1 MSLPERHLSGIG
13 QCLDGHMKITLPSRK
28 ITGLGTLALVISLLV
43 SLLVPSAQAAT
54 YSLPNAPTNV
64 TSYLGAKGVVVR
76 WTPGADVDPGVTG
89 YVVSAGAGSCP
100 IFVPAKNNNVVTMP
114 VVTGQPAG
122 TPVVQAVNAYGFSK
136 PAASK
141 KSYTA
146 AELATVS
153 SSNNKAVQVLQL
165 SDLHGAIEVG
175 GSFGAP
181 LLVSNWNADRK
192 ANTATVAFTSG
203 DNIGA
208 APPISTE
215 FEEIPTIETLNAM
228 KLDAGA
234 FGNHEHDRNL
244 AHVQKIIGASD
255 FQWVVS
261 NYDEG
266 SLSVL
271 KSGTKQ
277 TKTFTIIERGGLK
290 IGVVGSNTP
299 ETIEQVFPGNLDYT
313 DASGAK
319 KTITINPGVTGI
331 NQAIVDAKAAGA
343 DIVIALLHQGWQE
356 NADGVAKGVLNTM
369 AAQVKGAA
377 AIYGGHS
384 HQTFA
389 SVIPGSPRVAP
400 VVIGQTRNAG
410 VEYTRTQIC
419 MKFGKVV
426 GQSIEH
432 VLKAASATINTGTLS
447 TVTTQDVAAAALVK
461 KYKDQLSTKL
471 DIKIGQVSG
480 VFPRGGSPAVERSGE
495 TPMGNFMADLMRSKY
510 KTDFAIQNGGGIR
523 DTFPAKTYIPAAT
536 GLVRTGTGPLD
547 VTLGD
552 AFTVFPFGNQI
563 ATTVVTGANLW
574 KALENGVGG
583 NYPGDGRFPQISG
596 FKFTFDASK
605 PIGSRIVEVTKLDG
619 TAIAKDSKEYTLT
632 TLDFVV
638 YGGDGYVNVFSP
650 AQAKVQGAL
659 LDVFVDAL
667 KADMA
672 AGKVTQVPAADGRI
686 KKVG

>member
-1 MSLPERHLSGIG
+1 MNKTLSN
-13 QCLDGHMKITLPSRK
+13 RK
-28 ITGLGTLALVISLLV
+28 IFSLGTIALATSLLV
-43 SLLVPSAQAAT
+43 SLVVPTAQAVT

-64 TSYLGAKGVVVR
+64 TSYIGAKGVVVR
-76 WTPGADVDPGVTG
+76 WTPGADVEPGITG

-100 IFVPAKNNNVVTMP
+100 IFVPAKAHNVVTMP
-114 VVTGQPAG
+114 VVVGQPAG
-122 TPVVQAVNAYGFSK
+122 RPVVQAVNAYGFSK
-136 PAASK
+136 PAASN

-146 AELATVS
+146 AELAVVS

-175 GSFGAP
+175 NSFGAP
-181 LLVSNWNADRK
+181 LLVSNFDADRK
-192 ANTATVAFTSG
+192 ANAATVAFTSG

-215 FEEIPTIETLNAM
+215 FEELPTIETLNAM

-244 AHVQKIIGASD
+244 AHVQKVIGASD

-261 NYDEG
+261 NYNTD
-266 SLSVL
+266 SLAAL

-277 TKTFTIIERGGLK
+277 AKTYTIIERAGLK
-290 IGVVGSNTP
+290 IGVVGANTP

-343 DIVIALLHQGWQE
+343 DLVIALIHQGWQE

-369 AAQVKGAA
+369 AAQIKGAA

-400 VVIGQTRNAG
+400 VVLGQTRNAG

-432 VLKAASATINTGTLS
+432 VLKAAAPTINTGVVS

-461 KYKDQLSTKL
+461 KYKDQLSVRL

-480 VFPRGGSPAVERSGE
+480 VFPRGGTPAVERSGE
-495 TPMGNFMADLMRSKY
+495 TPMGNYIADLMRAKY

-523 DTFPAKTYIPAAT
+523 DTFPARTYIPANTA
-536 GLVRTGTGPLD
+536 LVRTGTGPLD

-552 AFTVFPFGNQI
+552 ALTVYPFGNQI
-563 ATTVVTGANLW
+563 ATTVVTGENLW

-583 NYPGDGRFPQISG
+583 NFPGDGRFPQVSG
-596 FKFTFDASK
+596 LKYSFDSSK

-632 TLDFVV
+632 TLDFLI
-638 YGGDGYVNVFSP
+638 YGGDGYLNVFSP
-650 AQAKVQGAL
+650 SKAKVKGAL

>member
-1 MSLPERHLSGIG
+1 
-13 QCLDGHMKITLPSRK
+13 MKITLSTRK
-28 ITGLGTLALVISLLV
+28 TTGLGILALVTSLLV
-43 SLLVPSAQAAT
+43 SLLAPTAQANT
-54 YSLPNAPTNV
+54 FSLPNAPTNV
-64 TSYLGAKGVVVR
+64 TSYLGAKGVVVK
-76 WTPGADVDPGVTG
+76 WTPGAEVAPGITG

-100 IFVPAKNNNVVTMP
+100 IFVPAKAHNVVTMP
-114 VVTGQPAG
+114 VVVGQPAG
-122 TPVVQAVNAYGFSK
+122 RPVVQAVNAYGFSK
-136 PAASK
+136 PAASN

-146 AELATVS
+146 VELATVS

-175 GSFGAP
+175 NSFGAP
-181 LLVSNWNADRK
+181 LLVSNWDADRK
-192 ANTATVAFTSG
+192 ANAATVAFTSG

-215 FEEIPTIETLNAM
+215 FEELPTIETLNAM

-244 AHVQKIIGASD
+244 AHVQKVIGASD

-261 NYDEG
+261 NYNSD

-277 TKTFTIIERGGLK
+277 AKNFTIVERSGLK
-290 IGVVGSNTP
+290 IGVVGANTP

-343 DIVIALLHQGWQE
+343 DIVIALVHQGWQE

-369 AAQVKGAA
+369 AAQIKGAA

-400 VVIGQTRNAG
+400 VVLGQTRNAG

-419 MKFGKVV
+419 MKYGKVV

-432 VLKAASATINTGTLS
+432 VLKAAAATINTGIVS
-447 TVTTQDVAAAALVK
+447 TVTTQDVTAAAMVK
-461 KYKDQLSTKL
+461 KYKDQLSAKL

-495 TPMGNFMADLMRSKY
+495 TPMGNYIADLMRAKY

-523 DTFPAKTYIPAAT
+523 DTFPAKTYVPANTA
-536 GLVRTGTGPLD
+536 LVRTGTGPLD

-552 AFTVFPFGNQI
+552 ALTVYPFGNQI
-563 ATTVVTGANLW
+563 ATTVVTGENLW

-583 NYPGDGRFPQISG
+583 NFPGDGRFPQVSG
-596 FKFTFDASK
+596 LKYSFDASK

-619 TAIAKDSKEYTLT
+619 TAIAKDAKEYTLT
-632 TLDFVV
+632 TLDFLI

-650 AQAKVQGAL
+650 AQAKVKGAL

>member
-1 MSLPERHLSGIG
+1 MN
-13 QCLDGHMKITLPSRK
+13 KTLHTRK
-28 ITGLGTLALVISLLV
+28 IFSLGSLALATSLLV
-43 SLLVPSAQAAT
+43 SLLVPTAQANT
-54 YSLPNAPTNV
+54 FSLPNAPTSV
-64 TSYLGAKGVVVR
+64 TSYIGERGVVVR
-76 WTPGADVDPGVTG
+76 WVAGAEVAPGVIG
-89 YVVSAGAGSCP
+89 HVVSAGAGSCP
-100 IFVPAKNNNVVTMP
+100 IFVPIRNSSVVTMP
-114 VVTGQPAG
+114 VVIGQPAG

-136 PAASK
+136 PTASS

-146 AELATVS
+146 AQLATVGYA
-153 SSNNKAVQVLQL
+153 NNKAVQVLQL

-175 GSFGAP
+175 NSFGTP
-181 LLVSNWNADRK
+181 LLVSNWDADRK
-192 ANTATVAFTSG
+192 ANAATVAFTSG

-215 FEEIPTIETLNAM
+215 FEELSTIESLNAM

-244 AHVQKIIGASD
+244 AHLQKVIGASD

-261 NYDEG
+261 NYNPD
-266 SLSVL
+266 SLDVL

-277 TKTFTIIERGGLK
+277 AKNFTIIERGGVK
-290 IGVVGSNTP
+290 IGVVGANTP

-313 DASGAK
+313 DAAGAK
-319 KTITINPGVTGI
+319 KTITINPGVAGV

-343 DIVIALLHQGWQE
+343 EIVIALIHQGWQE
-356 NADGVAKGVLNTM
+356 NADGVSKGVLNEM
-369 AAQVKGAA
+369 AAQIKGAA

-389 SVIPGSPRVAP
+389 SIIPGNVRVAP
-400 VVIGQTRNAG
+400 TVLGQTRNAG

-419 MKFGKVV
+419 MRNGKVV
-426 GQSIEH
+426 GQSIQH
-432 VLKAASATINTGTLS
+432 VLKSASATINTGVVS

-461 KYKDQLSTKL
+461 KYKDQLTAKL
-471 DIKIGQVSG
+471 DVKIGQVSG

-495 TPMGNFMADLMRSKY
+495 TPMGNYIADLMRAKY

-523 DTFPAKTYIPAAT
+523 DTFPAKTYIPANTA
-536 GLVRTGTGPLD
+536 LVRTGTGPLD

-552 AFTVFPFGNQI
+552 ALTVYPFGNQI
-563 ATTVVTGANLW
+563 ATTVVTGENLW

-583 NYPGDGRFPQISG
+583 NFPGDGRFAQVSG
-596 FKFTFDASK
+596 LKYSFDASK
-605 PIGSRIVEVTKLDG
+605 PLGSRIVEVTKLDG

-632 TLDFVV
+632 TLDFLI

-650 AQAKVQGAL
+650 SQAKVKGAL

>member
-1 MSLPERHLSGIG
+1 MGMNKTLS
-13 QCLDGHMKITLPSRK
+13 SRK
-28 ITGLGTLALVISLLV
+28 IFSLGSLALATSLLV
-43 SLLVPSAQAAT
+43 SLLVPSAQANT

-64 TSYLGAKGVVVR
+64 TSYIGAKGVVVR
-76 WTPGADVDPGVTG
+76 WTPSADVAPSVTG

-100 IFVPAKNNNVVTMP
+100 IYVPARNNSVVTMP
-114 VVTGQPAG
+114 IVEGQPAG

-136 PAASK
+136 PAASN

-146 AELATVS
+146 AQLATVAS
-153 SSNNKAVQVLQL
+153 SANKAVQVLQL

-175 GSFGAP
+175 TSFGAP
-181 LLVSNWNADRK
+181 LLASNWAADRAANK
-192 ANTATVAFTSG
+192 ATIAVSSG

-215 FEEIPTIETLNAM
+215 FEELPTIESLNAM
-228 KLDAGA
+228 KLDVSTM
-234 FGNHEHDRNL
+234 GNHEHDRNIDHL
-244 AHVQKIIGASD
+244 NKMIGASD

-261 NYDEG
+261 NYSDG
-266 SLSVL
+266 ALDVL

-277 TKTFTIIERGGLK
+277 AKNYTIVERGGVK

-299 ETIEQVFPGNLDYT
+299 ETIEQVFPGNLDYK

-319 KTITINPGVTGI
+319 KTIVINPGVAGM
-331 NQAIVDAKAAGA
+331 NKAIAEAKAAGA
-343 DIVIALLHQGWQE
+343 DIVIAVIHQGWLE
-356 NADGVAKGVLNTM
+356 NADGVAKGLFNSL
-369 AAQVKGAA
+369 ASQIKGAA

-389 SVIPGSPRVAP
+389 SVIPGNTRVAP
-400 VVIGQTRNAG
+400 TVLGQVRNAG

-419 MKFGKVV
+419 MKYGKVV
-426 GQSIEH
+426 GQSIQH
-432 VLKAASATINTGTLS
+432 VLKAAAPTINTGVVS
-447 TVTTQDVAAAALVK
+447 TVTTQDVAAAAMVK
-461 KYKDQLSTKL
+461 KYKDQLSAKL
-471 DIKIGQVSG
+471 DVKIGQVSG

-495 TPMGNFMADLMRSKY
+495 TPMGNYIADLMRAKY

-523 DTFPAKTYIPAAT
+523 DTFPAKTYIPANTA
-536 GLVRTGTGPLD
+536 LVRTGTGPLD

-596 FKFTFDASK
+596 FKFSFDASK

-632 TLDFVV
+632 TLDFVI
-638 YGGDGYVNVFSP
+638 YGGDGYLNVFTP
-650 AQAKVQGAL
+650 ASAKVQGAL

-667 KADMA
+667 KADLA
-672 AGKVTQVPAADGRI
+672 AKKVTQVPAADGRI

>member
-1 MSLPERHLSGIG
+1 MNKTLSN
-13 QCLDGHMKITLPSRK
+13 RK
-28 ITGLGTLALVISLLV
+28 IFSLGTIALATSLLV
-43 SLLVPSAQAAT
+43 SLVVPTAQAVT

-64 TSYLGAKGVVVR
+64 TSYIGAKGVVVR
-76 WTPGADVDPGVTG
+76 WTPGADVEPGITG

-100 IFVPAKNNNVVTMP
+100 IFVPAKAHNVVTMP
-114 VVTGQPAG
+114 VVVGQPAG
-122 TPVVQAVNAYGFSK
+122 RPVVQAVNAYGFSK
-136 PAASK
+136 PAASN

-146 AELATVS
+146 AQLAVVS

-175 GSFGAP
+175 TSFGAP
-181 LLVSNWNADRK
+181 LLVSNFDADRK
-192 ANTATVAFTSG
+192 ANAATVAFTSG

-215 FEEIPTIETLNAM
+215 FEELPTIETLNAM

-244 AHVQKIIGASD
+244 AHVQKVIGASD

-261 NYDEG
+261 NYNTD
-266 SLSVL
+266 SLAAL

-277 TKTFTIIERGGLK
+277 AKTYTIIERAGLK
-290 IGVVGSNTP
+290 IGVVGANTP

-343 DIVIALLHQGWQE
+343 DLVIALIHQGWQE

-369 AAQVKGAA
+369 AAQIKGAA

-400 VVIGQTRNAG
+400 VVLGQTRNAG

-419 MKFGKVV
+419 MKYGKVV

-432 VLKAASATINTGTLS
+432 VLKAAAPTINTGVVS

-461 KYKDQLSTKL
+461 KYKDQLTSKL
-471 DIKIGQVSG
+471 DVKIGQVSG
-480 VFPRGGSPAVERSGE
+480 VFPRGGTPAVERSGE
-495 TPMGNFMADLMRSKY
+495 TPMGNYIADLMRAKY

-523 DTFPAKTYIPAAT
+523 DTFPAKTYIPANTA
-536 GLVRTGTGPLD
+536 LVRTGTGPLD

-552 AFTVFPFGNQI
+552 ALTVYPFGNQI
-563 ATTVVTGANLW
+563 ATTVVTGENLW

-583 NYPGDGRFPQISG
+583 NFPGDGRFPQVSG
-596 FKFTFDASK
+596 LKYSFDSSK

-632 TLDFVV
+632 TLDFLI
-638 YGGDGYVNVFSP
+638 YGGDGYLNVFSP
-650 AQAKVQGAL
+650 SQAKVKGAL

>member
-1 MSLPERHLSGIG
+1 MNKTLS
-13 QCLDGHMKITLPSRK
+13 SRK
-28 ITGLGTLALVISLLV
+28 FFSWGSLALATSLLV

-64 TSYLGAKGVVVR
+64 TSYLGAKGVVVK
-76 WTPGADVDPGVTG
+76 WTAGASVDPGVIG
-89 YVVSAGAGSCP
+89 HVVSAGAGSCP
-100 IFVPAKNNNVVTMP
+100 IFVPIRNNSVVTMP
-114 VVTGQPAG
+114 VVEGQPAG

-136 PAASK
+136 PAASN

-146 AELATVS
+146 AQLATVS
-153 SSNNKAVQVLQL
+153 SSQNKAVQVLQL

-175 GSFGAP
+175 TSFGAP
-181 LLVSNWNADRK
+181 LLASNWAADRAANK
-192 ANTATVAFTSG
+192 ATIAVSSG

-215 FEEIPTIETLNAM
+215 FEELPTIESLNAI
-228 KLDAGA
+228 KLDVSTM
-234 FGNHEHDRNL
+234 GNHEHDRNIDHL
-244 AHVQKIIGASD
+244 NKMIGASD

-261 NYDEG
+261 NYSEG
-266 SLSVL
+266 SLDAL
-271 KSGTKQ
+271 KSGSKQ
-277 TKTFTIIERGGLK
+277 AKNYTIVERGGMK

-299 ETIEQVFPGNLDYT
+299 ETIEQVFPGNLDYK

-319 KTITINPGVTGI
+319 KTITINPGVAGM
-331 NQAIVDAKAAGA
+331 NAAIAEAKAAGA
-343 DIVIALLHQGWQE
+343 DIVIAVIHQGWLE
-356 NADGVAKGVLNTM
+356 NADGVAKGLFNSL
-369 AAQVKGAA
+369 ASQIKGAA

-384 HQTFA
+384 HQTYA
-389 SVIPGSPRVAP
+389 SVIPGNTRVAP
-400 VVIGQTRNAG
+400 TVLGQVRNAG

-419 MKFGKVV
+419 IRSGKVV
-426 GQSIEH
+426 GQSIQH
-432 VLKAASATINTGTLS
+432 VLKAAAPTINTGVVS
-447 TVTTQDVAAAALVK
+447 TVTTQDAAAAALVK
-461 KYKDQLSTKL
+461 KYKDQLSAKL
-471 DIKIGQVSG
+471 DVKIGQVSG

-495 TPMGNFMADLMRSKY
+495 TPMGNYIADLMRAKY
-510 KTDFAIQNGGGIR
+510 KTDFAIQKGGAIR
-523 DTFPAKTYIPAAT
+523 DTFPAKTYVPANTA
-536 GLVRTGTGPLD
+536 LVRTGTGPLD

-596 FKFTFDASK
+596 FKFSFDASK
-605 PIGSRIVEVTKLDG
+605 PVGSRVVEVTKLDG
-619 TAIAKDSKEYTLT
+619 TPIAKDSKEYTLT
-632 TLDFVV
+632 TLDFVI

-672 AGKVTQVPAADGRI
+672 AKKVTQVPAADGRI

>member
-1 MSLPERHLSGIG
+1 MNKTLS
-13 QCLDGHMKITLPSRK
+13 SRK
-28 ITGLGTLALVISLLV
+28 IFSWGSLALATSLLV
-43 SLLVPSAQAAT
+43 SLLVPSAQANT
-54 YSLPNAPTNV
+54 YSLPNAPTTV
-64 TSYLGAKGVVVR
+64 TSYIGANGVVVR
-76 WTPGADVDPGVTG
+76 WVAGAEVAPGVIG
-89 YVVSAGAGSCP
+89 HVVSAGAGSCP
-100 IFVPAKNNNVVTMP
+100 IFVPIRNNSVVTMP
-114 VVTGQPAG
+114 VVVGQPAG

-136 PAASK
+136 PTASS

-146 AELATVS
+146 AQLATVAFPT
-153 SSNNKAVQVLQL
+153 NKAVQVLQL

-181 LLVSNWNADRK
+181 LLVSNWDADRK
-192 ANTATVAFTSG
+192 ANAATVAFTSG

-215 FEEIPTIETLNAM
+215 FEELPTIETLNAM

-244 AHVQKIIGASD
+244 AHLQKIIGASD

-261 NYDEG
+261 NYNDG
-266 SLSVL
+266 ALGVL

-277 TKTFTIIERGGLK
+277 AKSYTIIERAGLK
-290 IGVVGSNTP
+290 IGVVGANTS

-319 KTITINPGVTGI
+319 KTITIDPGVTGI
-331 NQAIVDAKAAGA
+331 NKAIVDAKAAGA
-343 DIVIALLHQGWQE
+343 DLVIALVHQGWLE
-356 NADGVAKGVLNTM
+356 NADGVSKGVLNTM
-369 AAQVKGAA
+369 AAQIKGAA

-384 HQTFA
+384 HQSFA

-400 VVIGQTRNAG
+400 VVIGQTRNSG

-419 MKFGKVV
+419 MRSGKIV
-426 GQSIEH
+426 GQSIQH
-432 VLKAASATINTGTLS
+432 VLKAAAPTINTGVVS
-447 TVTTQDVAAAALVK
+447 TVTTQDVTAAAMVK
-461 KYKDQLSTKL
+461 KYKDQLSAKL
-471 DIKIGQVSG
+471 DVKIGQVSG
-480 VFPRGGSPAVERSGE
+480 TFPRGGSPAVERSGE
-495 TPMGNFMADLMRSKY
+495 TPMGNYIADLMRAKY

-523 DTFPAKTYIPAAT
+523 DTFPAKTYTPAAT

-552 AFTVFPFGNQI
+552 AFTVFPFGNQL

-583 NYPGDGRFPQISG
+583 NYPGDGRFPQVSG
-596 FKFTFDASK
+596 FKYSFDASK

-632 TLDFVV
+632 TLDFLI
-638 YGGDGYVNVFSP
+638 YGGDGYANVFTPS
-650 AQAKVQGAL
+650 QAKVQGAL
-659 LDVFVDAL
+659 LDLFVDAL

-672 AGKVTQVPAADGRI
+672 AKKVTQVPAADGRI

>member
-1 MSLPERHLSGIG
+1 MNKTLSN
-13 QCLDGHMKITLPSRK
+13 RK
-28 ITGLGTLALVISLLV
+28 IFSLGTIALATSLLV
-43 SLLVPSAQAAT
+43 SLVVPTAQAVT

-64 TSYLGAKGVVVR
+64 TSYIGAKGVVVR
-76 WTPGADVDPGVTG
+76 WTPGADVEPGITG

-100 IFVPAKNNNVVTMP
+100 IFVPAKAHNVVTMP
-114 VVTGQPAG
+114 VVVGQPAG
-122 TPVVQAVNAYGFSK
+122 RPVVQAVNAYGFSK
-136 PAASK
+136 PAASN

-146 AELATVS
+146 AELAVVS

-175 GSFGAP
+175 NSFGAP
-181 LLVSNWNADRK
+181 LLVSNFDADRK
-192 ANTATVAFTSG
+192 ANAATVAFTSG

-215 FEEIPTIETLNAM
+215 FEELPTIETLNAM

-244 AHVQKIIGASD
+244 AHVQKVIGASD

-261 NYDEG
+261 NYNTD
-266 SLSVL
+266 SLAAL

-277 TKTFTIIERGGLK
+277 AKTYTIIERAGLK
-290 IGVVGSNTP
+290 IGVVGANTP

-343 DIVIALLHQGWQE
+343 DIVIALIHQGWQE

-369 AAQVKGAA
+369 AAQIKGAA

-400 VVIGQTRNAG
+400 VVLGQTRNAG

-432 VLKAASATINTGTLS
+432 VLKAAAPTINTGVVS

-461 KYKDQLSTKL
+461 KYKDQLSVRL

-480 VFPRGGSPAVERSGE
+480 VFPRGGTPAVERSGE
-495 TPMGNFMADLMRSKY
+495 TPMGNYIADLMRAKY

-523 DTFPAKTYIPAAT
+523 DTFPARTYIPANTA
-536 GLVRTGTGPLD
+536 LVRTGTGPLD

-552 AFTVFPFGNQI
+552 ALTVYPFGNQI
-563 ATTVVTGANLW
+563 ATTVVTGENLW

-583 NYPGDGRFPQISG
+583 NFPGDGRFPQVSG
-596 FKFTFDASK
+596 LKYSFDSSK

-632 TLDFVV
+632 TLDFLI
-638 YGGDGYVNVFSP
+638 YGGDGYLNVFSP
-650 AQAKVQGAL
+650 SKAKVKGAL

>member
-1 MSLPERHLSGIG
+1 MT
-13 QCLDGHMKITLPSRK
+13 KTLQSRK
-28 ITGLGTLALVISLLV
+28 IFSWGSLALATSLLV
-43 SLLVPSAQAAT
+43 SLLVPTAQANT

-64 TSYLGAKGVVVR
+64 TSYLGARGVVVK
-76 WTPGADVDPGVTG
+76 WTPGASVAPGVIG
-89 YVVSAGAGSCP
+89 HVVSAGAGSCP
-100 IFVPAKNNNVVTMP
+100 IFVPIRNNSVVTMP
-114 VVTGQPAG
+114 IVVGQPAG

-136 PAASK
+136 PAASN

-146 AELATVS
+146 DQLATVANS
-153 SSNNKAVQVLQL
+153 ANKAVQVLQL
-165 SDLHGAIEVG
+165 SDFHGAIDG
-175 GSFGAP
+175 TSFGAA
-181 LLVSNWNADRK
+181 LLTSNWAADRK
-192 ANTATVAFTSG
+192 ANAATVAISAG

-215 FEEIPTIETLNAM
+215 FEELPTIEALNLAG
-228 KLDAGA
+228 LDVSI
-234 FGNHEHDRNL
+234 FGNHEHDRNIDHL
-244 AHVQKIIGASD
+244 NKMIGASD

-261 NYDEG
+261 NYSEG
-266 SLSVL
+266 ALDAL

-277 TKTFTIIERGGLK
+277 AKNYTIINRGGLK

-299 ETIEQVFPGNLDYT
+299 ETIEQVFPGNLDYK

-319 KTITINPGVTGI
+319 KTITINPGVAGV
-331 NQAIVDAKAAGA
+331 NAAIVEAKAAGA
-343 DIVIALLHQGWQE
+343 DIVIAALHQGWLE
-356 NADGVAKGVLNTM
+356 NADGTAKGLFNTL
-369 AAQVKGAA
+369 ASQIKGAA

-384 HQTFA
+384 HQTYA
-389 SVIPGSPRVAP
+389 SVIPGDTRVAP
-400 VVIGQTRNAG
+400 TVLGQVRNAG

-419 MKFGKVV
+419 IRGGKVV
-426 GQSIEH
+426 GQSIQH
-432 VLKAASATINTGTLS
+432 VLRAASASINTSVAATSS
-447 TVTTQDVAAAALVK
+447 TADVATAAMVK

-471 DIKIGQVSG
+471 DVKIGQVSG
-480 VFPRGGSPAVERSGE
+480 TFPRGGSPAVERSGE
-495 TPMGNFMADLMRSKY
+495 TPMGNYIADVMRAKY

-523 DTFPAKTYIPAAT
+523 DTFPARTYVPAAT

-563 ATTVVTGANLW
+563 ATTVITGANLW

-596 FKFTFDASK
+596 FKFSFDASK

-632 TLDFVV
+632 TLDFLI
-638 YGGDGYVNVFSP
+638 YGGDGYLNVFSP
-650 AQAKVQGAL
+650 SQAKVQGAL
-659 LDVFVDAL
+659 LDVFVEAL
-667 KADMA
+667 RADMA
-672 AGKVTQVPAADGRI
+672 AKKVTQVPAADGRI

>member
-1 MSLPERHLSGIG
+1 MNKTLSN
-13 QCLDGHMKITLPSRK
+13 RK
-28 ITGLGTLALVISLLV
+28 IFSLGTIALATSLLV
-43 SLLVPSAQAAT
+43 SLVVPTAQAVT

-64 TSYLGAKGVVVR
+64 TSYIGAKGVVVR
-76 WTPGADVDPGVTG
+76 WTPGADVEPGITG

-100 IFVPAKNNNVVTMP
+100 IFVPAKAHNVVTMP
-114 VVTGQPAG
+114 VVVGQPAG
-122 TPVVQAVNAYGFSK
+122 RPVVQAVNAYGFSK
-136 PAASK
+136 PAASN

-146 AELATVS
+146 AELAVVS

-175 GSFGAP
+175 NSFGAP
-181 LLVSNWNADRK
+181 LLVSNFDADRK
-192 ANTATVAFTSG
+192 ANAATVAFTSG

-215 FEEIPTIETLNAM
+215 FEELPTIETLNAM

-244 AHVQKIIGASD
+244 AHVQKVIGASD

-261 NYDEG
+261 NYNTD
-266 SLSVL
+266 SLAAL

-277 TKTFTIIERGGLK
+277 AKTYTIIERAGLK
-290 IGVVGSNTP
+290 IGVVGANTP

-343 DIVIALLHQGWQE
+343 DLVIALIHQGWQE

-369 AAQVKGAA
+369 AAQIKGAA

-389 SVIPGSPRVAP
+389 TVIPSSPRVAP
-400 VVIGQTRNAG
+400 VVLGQTRNAG

-419 MKFGKVV
+419 MKYGKVV

-432 VLKAASATINTGTLS
+432 VLKAAAPTINTGVVS

-461 KYKDQLSTKL
+461 KYKDQLSVRL

-495 TPMGNFMADLMRSKY
+495 TPMGNYIADLMRAKY

-523 DTFPAKTYIPAAT
+523 DTFPARTYIPANTA
-536 GLVRTGTGPLD
+536 LVRTGTGPLD

-552 AFTVFPFGNQI
+552 ALTVYPFGNQI
-563 ATTVVTGANLW
+563 ATTVVTGENLW

-583 NYPGDGRFPQISG
+583 NYPGDGRFPQVSG
-596 FKFTFDASK
+596 LKYSFDSSK

-632 TLDFVV
+632 TLDFLI
-638 YGGDGYVNVFSP
+638 YGGDGYLNVFSP
-650 AQAKVQGAL
+650 SKAKVKGAL